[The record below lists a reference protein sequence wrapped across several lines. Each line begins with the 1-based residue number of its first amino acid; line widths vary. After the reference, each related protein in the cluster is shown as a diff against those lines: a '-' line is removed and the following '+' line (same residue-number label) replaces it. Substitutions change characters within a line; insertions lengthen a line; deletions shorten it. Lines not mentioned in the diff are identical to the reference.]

1 VSLTV
6 VHALSGHAL
15 QRALALEQLGDAGNF
30 DVAGSGWRSR
40 ILTELLEDNYDAN
53 RLLAFQALRKLNGF
67 EFFDFDYIGTRD
79 ERQASVREARQIW
92 HQVATQTDH
101 SRLRHILNVTTDSE
115 MEDLIQQLIRE
126 RNKVTIDIQE

>member
-1 VSLTV
+1 MSLTV

-30 DVAGSGWRSR
+30 DIAGSGWRSR
-40 ILTELLEDNYDAN
+40 ILTELLEDDYDAN

-67 EFFDFDYIGTRD
+67 EFFDFDYIGT
-79 ERQASVREARQIW
+79 QEARQIW